1 MKHVRQLLEAQRE
14 TERLFAE
21 EAADQPPPVTG
32 WSPAL
37 LMFHL
42 SRWRERLR
50 DALTEASQ
58 GIPVPVPPA
67 DVEAVN
73 KAELPLGAGI
83 SLVEAA
89 AASDQA
95 VRRLLDLWEA
105 LGDRPFTWYRAN
117 TTAEALIRISYF
129 HPRNHLAEYF
139 VGRGDRA
146 QGFGLYE
153 ESARDLRR
161 AGAPTHTLGPA
172 LYRLAC
178 ARVAGGRLEDAFRLL
193 EEALP
198 MHAEVRAAAAA
209 NPELA
214 TLKGN
219 PRFRAMLKE

>member
-1 MKHVRQLLEAQRE
+1 VKDVRQLLEAQRE

-32 WSPAL
+32 WSSAL
-37 LMFHL
+37 LMFHV
-42 SRWRERLR
+42 SGWRERLR
-50 DALTEASQ
+50 DALTRASQ
-58 GIPVPVPPA
+58 GLPVPVPPA
-67 DVEAVN
+67 DVDAVN
-73 KAELPLGAGI
+73 NAELPLGAGI
-83 SLVEAA
+83 PLNEAA
-89 AASDQA
+89 RRSDET

-105 LGDRPFTWYRAN
+105 LGDRPFKWYRAN
-117 TTAEALIRISYF
+117 TTGEALIRISYF

-146 QGFGLYE
+146 GGYGLYD

-178 ARVAGGRLEDAFRLL
+178 ARVAVGRLEEAFHLL
-193 EEALP
+193 AEALP

-214 TLKGN
+214 PLKAN